1 MLRSERVIK
10 QIRWFEAYYF
20 QQTVWPQALTNS
32 TYLFSGLLMRKIT
45 LLSVLSLL
53 LLSCSKSYVPGIP
66 KLSSINDL
74 KFVHK
79 IDIQQGNVVTQN
91 MLSQL
96 EVGMNKEKVQF
107 IMGTPIIMDTFNSHR
122 WDYIFTYDRK
132 REFLSKRTI
141 TLYFE
146 EDSLS
151 AIKGNIRAAEKELV
165 AKRHEDAEILV
176 PRFVKRSMKERILN
190 KLSLSKDK
198 KGKFADADEN
208 DEVTEAD
215 KKVEYHQDKI
225 VKAIEESPYAGV
237 QAGPGE
243 GLAIDPDAMPNDDE
257 KKKSLVSRL
266 FD

>member
-1 MLRSERVIK
+1 
-10 QIRWFEAYYF
+10 
-20 QQTVWPQALTNS
+20 
-32 TYLFSGLLMRKIT
+32 MRKIT
-45 LLSVLSLL
+45 LLSALSLL

-66 KLSSINDL
+66 KLSDINDL

-91 MLSQL
+91 MLAQL

-146 EDSLS
+146 GDSLS
-151 AIKGNIRAAEKELV
+151 VIKGDIKAAEKELV
-165 AKRHEDAEILV
+165 AKRHEDAEVLV

-208 DEVTEAD
+208 NEVTEAD
-215 KKVEYHQDKI
+215 KKVEYHTDKI
-225 VKAIEESPYAGV
+225 VTAIEKSPYTGL
-237 QAGPGE
+237 QSGPGE
-243 GLAIDPDAMPNDDE
+243 GPAIDPDAIPNDN
-257 KKKSLVSRL
+257 KKKSFVSRL

>member
-1 MLRSERVIK
+1 
-10 QIRWFEAYYF
+10 
-20 QQTVWPQALTNS
+20 
-32 TYLFSGLLMRKIT
+32 MRKIT
-45 LLSVLSLL
+45 LMSALSLL

-66 KLSSINDL
+66 KLSDINDL

-91 MLSQL
+91 MLAQL
-96 EVGMNKEKVQF
+96 EVGMDKEKVQF

-146 EDSLS
+146 GDSLS
-151 AIKGNIRAAEKELV
+151 VIKGNIKAAEKELV

-208 DEVTEAD
+208 NEVTEAD
-215 KKVEYHQDKI
+215 KKVEYHTDKI
-225 VKAIEESPYAGV
+225 IKAVVKSPYVGL
-237 QAGPGE
+237 QSGPGE
-243 GLAIDPDAMPNDDE
+243 GPAIDPNAIPNDE
-257 KKKSLVSRL
+257 KKSLVSRL

>member
-1 MLRSERVIK
+1 
-10 QIRWFEAYYF
+10 
-20 QQTVWPQALTNS
+20 
-32 TYLFSGLLMRKIT
+32 MRKIT
-45 LLSVLSLL
+45 LLGALSLL

-66 KLSSINDL
+66 KLSDINDL

-91 MLSQL
+91 MLAQL

-146 EDSLS
+146 GDSLS
-151 AIKGNIRAAEKELV
+151 VIKGNIKAAEKELV

-208 DEVTEAD
+208 NEVTEAD
-215 KKVEYHQDKI
+215 KKVEYHTDKI
-225 VKAIEESPYAGV
+225 IKAVEKSPYVGL
-237 QAGPGE
+237 QSGPGE
-243 GLAIDPDAMPNDDE
+243 GPAIDPNAIPNDE
-257 KKKSLVSRL
+257 KKSLVSRL

>member
-1 MLRSERVIK
+1 
-10 QIRWFEAYYF
+10 
-20 QQTVWPQALTNS
+20 
-32 TYLFSGLLMRKIT
+32 MRKIT
-45 LLSVLSLL
+45 LLSALSLL

-66 KLSSINDL
+66 KLSDINDL

-91 MLSQL
+91 MLAQL
-96 EVGMNKEKVQF
+96 KVGMNKEKVQF

-146 EDSLS
+146 GDSLS
-151 AIKGNIRAAEKELV
+151 VIKGDIKAAEKELV
-165 AKRHEDAEILV
+165 AKRHEDAEVLV

-208 DEVTEAD
+208 NEVTEAD
-215 KKVEYHQDKI
+215 KKVEYHTDKI
-225 VKAIEESPYAGV
+225 VTAIEKSPYTGL
-237 QAGPGE
+237 QSGPGE
-243 GLAIDPDAMPNDDE
+243 GPAIDPDAIPNDN
-257 KKKSLVSRL
+257 KKKSFVSRL

>member
-1 MLRSERVIK
+1 
-10 QIRWFEAYYF
+10 
-20 QQTVWPQALTNS
+20 
-32 TYLFSGLLMRKIT
+32 MRKIT
-45 LLSVLSLL
+45 LLSALSLL

-66 KLSSINDL
+66 KLSDINDL

-91 MLSQL
+91 MLAQL

-146 EDSLS
+146 GDSLS
-151 AIKGNIRAAEKELV
+151 VIKGNIKAAEKELV

-208 DEVTEAD
+208 NEVTEAD
-215 KKVEYHQDKI
+215 KKVEYHTDKI
-225 VKAIEESPYAGV
+225 IKAVEKSPYVGL
-237 QAGPGE
+237 QSGPGE
-243 GLAIDPDAMPNDDE
+243 GPAIDPNAIPNDE
-257 KKKSLVSRL
+257 KKSLVSRL

>member
-1 MLRSERVIK
+1 
-10 QIRWFEAYYF
+10 
-20 QQTVWPQALTNS
+20 
-32 TYLFSGLLMRKIT
+32 MRKIT
-45 LLSVLSLL
+45 LLSALSLL

-66 KLSSINDL
+66 KLSDINDL

-91 MLSQL
+91 MLAQL

-146 EDSLS
+146 GDSLS
-151 AIKGNIRAAEKELV
+151 VIKGDIKAAEKELV
-165 AKRHEDAEILV
+165 AKRHEDAEVLV

-208 DEVTEAD
+208 NEVTEAD
-215 KKVEYHQDKI
+215 KKVEYHTDKI
-225 VKAIEESPYAGV
+225 VTAIEKSPYAGL
-237 QAGPGE
+237 QSGPGE
-243 GLAIDPDAMPNDDE
+243 GPAIDPDAIPNDN

>member
-1 MLRSERVIK
+1 
-10 QIRWFEAYYF
+10 
-20 QQTVWPQALTNS
+20 
-32 TYLFSGLLMRKIT
+32 MRKIT
-45 LLSVLSLL
+45 LIGALSFL
-53 LLSCSKSYVPGIP
+53 LLSCSKSYVPGVP
-66 KLSSINDL
+66 KLSDINDL

-91 MLSQL
+91 MLAQL
-96 EVGMNKEKVQF
+96 EIGMDKEKVQF

-146 EDSLS
+146 GDSLS
-151 AIKGNIRAAEKELV
+151 VIKGDVKTAEKALV

-190 KLSLSKDK
+190 KLSLSKDMS
-198 KGKFADADEN
+198 GKFADADEN
-208 DEVTEAD
+208 KEVTAED
-215 KKVEYHQDKI
+215 KKVEYHTDKI
-225 VKAIEESPYAGV
+225 IKAIEKSAYVGL

-243 GLAIDPDAMPNDDE
+243 GLAIDPNAMPNDE

>member
-1 MLRSERVIK
+1 
-10 QIRWFEAYYF
+10 
-20 QQTVWPQALTNS
+20 
-32 TYLFSGLLMRKIT
+32 MRKIT
-45 LLSVLSLL
+45 LLGALSLL

-66 KLSSINDL
+66 KLSDINDL

-91 MLSQL
+91 MLAQL

-146 EDSLS
+146 GDSLS
-151 AIKGNIRAAEKELV
+151 VIKGDIKAAEKELV

-190 KLSLSKDK
+190 KLSLSQSKDK
-198 KGKFADADEN
+198 NAKFADADEN

-215 KKVEYHQDKI
+215 KKVEYHTDKI
-225 VKAIEESPYAGV
+225 IKAIEKSPYAGL
-237 QAGPGE
+237 QSGPGE
-243 GLAIDPDAMPNDDE
+243 GPAIDPDAIPNDDK

>member
-1 MLRSERVIK
+1 
-10 QIRWFEAYYF
+10 
-20 QQTVWPQALTNS
+20 
-32 TYLFSGLLMRKIT
+32 MRKIT
-45 LLSVLSLL
+45 LLSALSLL

-66 KLSSINDL
+66 KLSDINDL

-91 MLSQL
+91 MLAQL
-96 EVGMNKEKVQF
+96 KVGMNKEKVQF

-146 EDSLS
+146 GDSLS
-151 AIKGNIRAAEKELV
+151 VIKGNIKAAEKELV
-165 AKRHEDAEILV
+165 AKRHEDAEVLV

-208 DEVTEAD
+208 NEVTEAD
-215 KKVEYHQDKI
+215 KKVEYHTDKI
-225 VKAIEESPYAGV
+225 VTAIEKSPYTGL
-237 QAGPGE
+237 QSGPGE
-243 GLAIDPDAMPNDDE
+243 GPAIDPDAIPNDD

>member
-1 MLRSERVIK
+1 
-10 QIRWFEAYYF
+10 
-20 QQTVWPQALTNS
+20 
-32 TYLFSGLLMRKIT
+32 MRKIT
-45 LLSVLSLL
+45 LISALSLL

-66 KLSSINDL
+66 QLSDINDL

-91 MLSQL
+91 MLAQL
-96 EVGMNKEKVQF
+96 EVGMDKEKVQF

-146 EDSLS
+146 GDSLS
-151 AIKGNIRAAEKELV
+151 VIKGNIKAAEKELV

-208 DEVTEAD
+208 NEVTEAD
-215 KKVEYHQDKI
+215 KKVEYHTDKI
-225 VKAIEESPYAGV
+225 IKAVEKSPYVGL
-237 QAGPGE
+237 QSGPGE
-243 GLAIDPDAMPNDDE
+243 GPAIDPNAIPNDE
-257 KKKSLVSRL
+257 KKSLVSRL

>member
-1 MLRSERVIK
+1 
-10 QIRWFEAYYF
+10 
-20 QQTVWPQALTNS
+20 
-32 TYLFSGLLMRKIT
+32 MRKIT
-45 LLSVLSLL
+45 LLSALSLL

-66 KLSSINDL
+66 KLSDINDL

-91 MLSQL
+91 MLAQL

-146 EDSLS
+146 GDSLS
-151 AIKGNIRAAEKELV
+151 VIKGNIKAAEKELV

-208 DEVTEAD
+208 NEVTEAD
-215 KKVEYHQDKI
+215 KKVEYHTDKI
-225 VKAIEESPYAGV
+225 VTAIEKSPYAGL
-237 QAGPGE
+237 QSGPGE
-243 GLAIDPDAMPNDDE
+243 GPAIDPDAIPNDD

>member
-1 MLRSERVIK
+1 
-10 QIRWFEAYYF
+10 
-20 QQTVWPQALTNS
+20 
-32 TYLFSGLLMRKIT
+32 MRKIT
-45 LLSVLSLL
+45 LISALSLL

-66 KLSSINDL
+66 QLSDINDL

-91 MLSQL
+91 MLAQL
-96 EVGMNKEKVQF
+96 EVGMDKEKVQF

-146 EDSLS
+146 GDSLS
-151 AIKGNIRAAEKELV
+151 VIKGNIKAAEKELV

-208 DEVTEAD
+208 NEVTEAD
-215 KKVEYHQDKI
+215 KKVEYHTDKI
-225 VKAIEESPYAGV
+225 VTAIEKSPYTGL
-237 QAGPGE
+237 QSGPGE
-243 GLAIDPDAMPNDDE
+243 GPAIDPDAIPNDN

>member
-1 MLRSERVIK
+1 
-10 QIRWFEAYYF
+10 
-20 QQTVWPQALTNS
+20 
-32 TYLFSGLLMRKIT
+32 MRKIT
-45 LLSVLSLL
+45 LLSALSLL

-66 KLSSINDL
+66 KLSDINDL

-91 MLSQL
+91 MLAQL

-146 EDSLS
+146 GDSLS
-151 AIKGNIRAAEKELV
+151 VIKGNIKAAEKELV
-165 AKRHEDAEILV
+165 AKRHEDAEVLV

-208 DEVTEAD
+208 NEVTEAD
-215 KKVEYHQDKI
+215 KKVEYHTDKI
-225 VKAIEESPYAGV
+225 IKAVEKSPYVGL
-237 QAGPGE
+237 QSGPGE
-243 GLAIDPDAMPNDDE
+243 GPAIDPNAIPNDE
-257 KKKSLVSRL
+257 KKSLVSRL

>member
-1 MLRSERVIK
+1 
-10 QIRWFEAYYF
+10 
-20 QQTVWPQALTNS
+20 
-32 TYLFSGLLMRKIT
+32 
-45 LLSVLSLL
+45 
-53 LLSCSKSYVPGIP
+53 
-66 KLSSINDL
+66 
-74 KFVHK
+74 VHK

-91 MLSQL
+91 MLARL

-122 WDYIFTYDRK
+122 WDYVFTYDRE

-146 EDSLS
+146 GDSLS
-151 AIKGNIRAAEKELV
+151 VIKGNVKPAEKKLV
-165 AKRHEDAEILV
+165 AKRHEDTEINV
-176 PRFVKRSMKERILN
+176 PRFVKRSMKERIIN

-198 KGKFADADEN
+198 QGKFADADEN
-208 DEVTEAD
+208 KEVTDAD

-225 VKAIEESPYAGV
+225 VKAIEKSPYAGL

-243 GLAIDPDAMPNDDE
+243 GLAVDPNALPSDDN
-257 KKKSLVSRL
+257 KKTNLISRL

>member
-1 MLRSERVIK
+1 
-10 QIRWFEAYYF
+10 
-20 QQTVWPQALTNS
+20 
-32 TYLFSGLLMRKIT
+32 MRKIT
-45 LLSVLSLL
+45 LLGALSLL

-66 KLSSINDL
+66 KLSDINDL

-91 MLSQL
+91 MLAQL
-96 EVGMNKEKVQF
+96 EVGMDKEKVQF

-151 AIKGNIRAAEKELV
+151 AIKGNIKAAEKELV

-208 DEVTEAD
+208 NEVTEAD
-215 KKVEYHQDKI
+215 KKVEYHSDKI
-225 VKAIEESPYAGV
+225 IKAVEKSAYVGL
-237 QAGPGE
+237 QSGPGE
-243 GLAIDPDAMPNDDE
+243 GPAIDPNAIPNDE
-257 KKKSLVSRL
+257 KKSLVSRL

>member
-1 MLRSERVIK
+1 
-10 QIRWFEAYYF
+10 
-20 QQTVWPQALTNS
+20 
-32 TYLFSGLLMRKIT
+32 MRKIT
-45 LLSVLSLL
+45 LISALSLL

-66 KLSSINDL
+66 QLSDINDL

-91 MLSQL
+91 MLAQL
-96 EVGMNKEKVQF
+96 KVGMNKEKVQF

-146 EDSLS
+146 GDSLS
-151 AIKGNIRAAEKELV
+151 VIKGNIKAAEKELV
-165 AKRHEDAEILV
+165 AKRHEDAEVLV

-208 DEVTEAD
+208 NEVTEAD
-215 KKVEYHQDKI
+215 KKVEYHTDKI
-225 VKAIEESPYAGV
+225 ITAIEKSPYAGL
-237 QAGPGE
+237 QSGPGE
-243 GLAIDPDAMPNDDE
+243 GPAIDPDAIPNDD

>member
-1 MLRSERVIK
+1 
-10 QIRWFEAYYF
+10 
-20 QQTVWPQALTNS
+20 
-32 TYLFSGLLMRKIT
+32 MRKIT
-45 LLSVLSLL
+45 LLSALSLL

-66 KLSSINDL
+66 KLSDINDL

-91 MLSQL
+91 MLAQL

-146 EDSLS
+146 GDSLS
-151 AIKGNIRAAEKELV
+151 TIKGNIKAAEKELV

-208 DEVTEAD
+208 NEVTEAD
-215 KKVEYHQDKI
+215 KKVEYHTDKI
-225 VKAIEESPYAGV
+225 VTAIEKSPYAGL
-237 QAGPGE
+237 QSGPGE
-243 GLAIDPDAMPNDDE
+243 GPAIDPDAIPNDD

>member
-1 MLRSERVIK
+1 
-10 QIRWFEAYYF
+10 
-20 QQTVWPQALTNS
+20 
-32 TYLFSGLLMRKIT
+32 MRKII
-45 LLSVLSLL
+45 LLSALSLL

-66 KLSSINDL
+66 KLSDINDL

-91 MLSQL
+91 MLAQL
-96 EVGMNKEKVQF
+96 EVGMDKEKVQF

-146 EDSLS
+146 GDFLS
-151 AIKGNIRAAEKELV
+151 AIKGNIKAAEKELV

-208 DEVTEAD
+208 NEVTEAD
-215 KKVEYHQDKI
+215 KKVEYHSDKI
-225 VKAIEESPYAGV
+225 IKAVEKSAYVGL
-237 QAGPGE
+237 QSGPGE
-243 GLAIDPDAMPNDDE
+243 GPAIDPNAIPNDE
-257 KKKSLVSRL
+257 KKSLVSRL

>member
-1 MLRSERVIK
+1 
-10 QIRWFEAYYF
+10 
-20 QQTVWPQALTNS
+20 
-32 TYLFSGLLMRKIT
+32 MRKIT
-45 LLSVLSLL
+45 LLSALSLL

-66 KLSSINDL
+66 KLSDINDL

-91 MLSQL
+91 MLAQL

-146 EDSLS
+146 GDSLS
-151 AIKGNIRAAEKELV
+151 VIKGNIKAAEKELV
-165 AKRHEDAEILV
+165 AKRHEDAEVLV

-208 DEVTEAD
+208 NEVTEAD
-215 KKVEYHQDKI
+215 KKVEYHTDKI
-225 VKAIEESPYAGV
+225 ITAIEKSPYAGL
-237 QAGPGE
+237 QSGPGE
-243 GLAIDPDAMPNDDE
+243 GPAIDPDAIPNDD

>member
-1 MLRSERVIK
+1 
-10 QIRWFEAYYF
+10 
-20 QQTVWPQALTNS
+20 
-32 TYLFSGLLMRKIT
+32 MRKIT
-45 LLSVLSLL
+45 LLSALSLL

-66 KLSSINDL
+66 KLSDINDL

-91 MLSQL
+91 MLAQL

-146 EDSLS
+146 GDSLS
-151 AIKGNIRAAEKELV
+151 VIKGDIKAAEKELV
-165 AKRHEDAEILV
+165 AKRHEDAEVLV

-208 DEVTEAD
+208 NEVTEAD
-215 KKVEYHQDKI
+215 KKVEYHTDKI
-225 VKAIEESPYAGV
+225 IKAVVKSPYVGL
-237 QAGPGE
+237 QSGPGE
-243 GLAIDPDAMPNDDE
+243 GPAIDPNAIPNDE
-257 KKKSLVSRL
+257 KKSLVSRL